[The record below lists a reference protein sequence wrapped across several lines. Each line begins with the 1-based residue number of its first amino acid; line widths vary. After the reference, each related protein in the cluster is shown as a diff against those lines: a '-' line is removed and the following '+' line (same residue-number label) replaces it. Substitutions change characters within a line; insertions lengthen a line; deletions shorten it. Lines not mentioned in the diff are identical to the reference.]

1 MNTKKRKHVSLFAAL
16 CRDDMPLVR
25 RVAAQN
31 LGELVNRVA
40 ETSKERGLFEG
51 GLITASIL
59 PLYIDLAGSAQDSIR
74 LHMPANCMLFGAQV
88 VPLMEKLDEPAK
100 DNIHNIIKSRIIPL
114 IISCANDSSWRVRW
128 TTASKFSGI
137 VEAFKNFA
145 GAMEVLIPAF
155 ESLLRD
161 TEAEVRTA
169 ATFNLSLVAGCG
181 ADIPALNDN
190 ADGLSISKSIPVAQR
205 LVQSVA
211 SLIDDDNEHV
221 RAALASV
228 ATDLA
233 PLLGREEAISRLLPP
248 LMDLLRDPSSEV
260 RLNLISTLSS
270 LNEVIGL
277 DLLSQS
283 LLSAILELA
292 EDSKWRIR
300 LVILR
305 HIPLL
310 AEQLGKNFVGD
321 NLTPVCVRLLE
332 DDISSIREAAA
343 RNLADLTSLFGS
355 DWAFTHFLPA
365 IEKILKDQSY
375 LRRLTALKAC
385 AAVAMV
391 MNSDIASQKML
402 PIVLEMSKD
411 NVPNV
416 RFNVAKALSSFGPKC
431 ANSMHSITQTLNKLV
446 EDSDRDVRH
455 FAKETLDSFGSN
467 SS

>member
-1 MNTKKRKHVSLFAAL
+1 
-16 CRDDMPLVR
+16 
-25 RVAAQN
+25 
-31 LGELVNRVA
+31 
-40 ETSKERGLFEG
+40 
-51 GLITASIL
+51 
-59 PLYIDLAGSAQDSIR
+59 
-74 LHMPANCMLFGAQV
+74 
-88 VPLMEKLDEPAK
+88 
-100 DNIHNIIKSRIIPL
+100 
-114 IISCANDSSWRVRW
+114 
-128 TTASKFSGI
+128 
-137 VEAFKNFA
+137 
-145 GAMEVLIPAF
+145 
-155 ESLLRD
+155 
-161 TEAEVRTA
+161 
-169 ATFNLSLVAGCG
+169 
-181 ADIPALNDN
+181 
-190 ADGLSISKSIPVAQR
+190 
-205 LVQSVA
+205 
-211 SLIDDDNEHV
+211 
-221 RAALASV
+221 
-228 ATDLA
+228 
-233 PLLGREEAISRLLPP
+233 
-248 LMDLLRDPSSEV
+248 
-260 RLNLISTLSS
+260 
-270 LNEVIGL
+270 
-277 DLLSQS
+277 
-283 LLSAILELA
+283 
-292 EDSKWRIR
+292 
-300 LVILR
+300 
-305 HIPLL
+305 LL

-343 RNLADLTSLFGS
+343 RNLAVRIQISFCQNGSFVKQFMNIVIFSQDLTSLFGS